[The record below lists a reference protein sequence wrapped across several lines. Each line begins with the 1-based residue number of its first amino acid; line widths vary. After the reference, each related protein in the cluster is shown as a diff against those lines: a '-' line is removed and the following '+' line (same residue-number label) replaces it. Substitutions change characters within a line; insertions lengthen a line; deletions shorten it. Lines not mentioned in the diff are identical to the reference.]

1 MPALS
6 RIVARGA
13 LAAILLTVGFAAG
26 WVGNVVLGDRFPV
39 ASLLPALGPGLVA
52 NQSTPPE
59 LRQSFGVFW
68 EVWNLVQ
75 SQHYGRRS
83 LDQQR
88 MVWGAIRGML
98 AELDDQYTVYQ
109 EPELAAQ
116 TNEHMQGRQGGIGTY
131 LRITDGRAYLWKPFK
146 NGPAVAAG
154 LKQDDEILAVD
165 GQEIPPLIAG
175 LDVNEA
181 AVKVAGLIRGR
192 PDTTVTLQMRAAV
205 DGRVFDVML
214 TRADVVVPSVESHLF
229 DDGVAYI
236 RIGEF
241 KSTTTKEFD
250 DALRDLLPKRP
261 RGLVLD
267 LRNNPGGYLQNAQ
280 EVLGRLY
287 SGVALYE
294 ENGEGELTELRT
306 IPGGQDTTAPNVPV
320 VVLVN
325 GGSASASEI
334 VAGALRD
341 ERPDT
346 YLLGEKTFG
355 KGSVQNIYSLSD
367 GGSARITFAHWLTPD
382 KEEIHTI
389 GIVPQYT
396 VPYVEDKDTPA
407 PCVADR
413 QPAEGQSLCPD
424 NQLFYAIRLL
434 TTGTPPPDTAAAA
447 R

>member
-1 MPALS
+1 MLARS
-6 RIVARGA
+6 RVLVRGA
-13 LAAILLTVGFAAG
+13 LAAILLTAGFVAG
-26 WVGNVVLGDRFPV
+26 WVGNVVFGDQLPV
-39 ASLLPALGPGLVA
+39 ASLIPALGPGLVA
-52 NQSTPPE
+52 NQSTPPA
-59 LRQSFGVFW
+59 LRQRFGVFW
-68 EVWNLVQ
+68 EVWNLVE
-75 SQHYGRRS
+75 SQHYQRNT

-98 AELDDQYTVYQ
+98 TALDDQYTVYQ

-116 TNEHMQGRQGGIGTY
+116 TSEHMQGRQGGIGTY

-175 LDVNEA
+175 LDINEA
-181 AVKVAGLIRGR
+181 AVKVASLIRGAPGTQVALGIR
-192 PDTTVTLQMRAAV
+192 TTDGTVREVTI
-205 DGRVFDVML
+205 
-214 TRADVVVPSVESHLF
+214 TRADVVVPSVESRMF
-229 DDGVAYI
+229 DSGIAYI

-241 KSTTTKEFD
+241 KATTTKEFD
-250 DALRDLLPKRP
+250 AAMRELLPNQP
-261 RGLVLD
+261 TGMILD
-267 LRNNPGGYLQNAQ
+267 LRNNPGGFLQNAQ

-287 SGVALYE
+287 DGVALYE
-294 ENGEGELTELRT
+294 EDGEGTLTALRT
-306 IPGGQDTTAPNVPV
+306 ISGNGGTTARDVPI

-341 ERPDT
+341 ERPAT

-355 KGSVQNIYSLSD
+355 KGSVQNIYTLSD
-367 GGSARITFAHWLTPD
+367 GSIARITFAHWLTPR
-382 KEEIHTI
+382 KEQIHRI
-389 GIVPQYT
+389 GIVPEYV
-396 VPYVEDKDTPA
+396 VPYLEDNDTPA

-413 QPAEGQSLCPD
+413 QPAAGESLCPD

-434 TTGTPPPDTAAAA
+434 TTGEPPPSSAAAA

>member
-1 MPALS
+1 MSALS
-6 RIVARGA
+6 RVLVRGFTA
-13 LAAILLTVGFAAG
+13 VILLTTGFTAG
-26 WVGNVVLGDRFPV
+26 WVGNVVLGDRFPITSV
-39 ASLLPALGPGLVA
+39 IPALGPGLVA
-52 NQSTPPE
+52 GQSTPPE

-75 SQHYGRRS
+75 TQHYQRRE

-98 AELDDQYTVYQ
+98 ASLDDQYTLYQ

-165 GQEIPPLIAG
+165 GQEIPPLIKD
-175 LDVNEA
+175 LDINEA
-181 AVKVAGLIRGR
+181 AVKVAALIRGPAGTQVALR
-192 PDTTVTLQMRAAV
+192 IRAA
-205 DGRVFDVML
+205 GGEMYEL
-214 TRADVVVPSVESHLF
+214 SITRADVVVPSVESRMF
-229 DDGVAYI
+229 SQGIAYI

-241 KSTTTKEFD
+241 KATTTREFD
-250 DALRDLLPKRP
+250 EAMRELLAQHPH
-261 RGLVLD
+261 GLVLD
-267 LRNNPGGYLQNAQ
+267 LRNNPGGFLKNAQ

-287 SGVALYE
+287 SGTALYE
-294 ENGEGELTELRT
+294 ENGDGELIELPT
-306 IPGGQDTTAPNVPV
+306 ISGDRGATAYDLPV

-341 ERPDT
+341 RRAGA

-355 KGSVQNIYSLSD
+355 KGSVQNIHALTD

-382 KEEIHTI
+382 KEQIHKI
-389 GIVPQYT
+389 GIVPQYL
-396 VPYVEDKDTPA
+396 VPYLEDQNTPA

-413 QPAEGQSLCPD
+413 QPAERQTLCPD

-434 TTGTPPPDTAAAA
+434 ATGEEPPTSPVVA

>member
-6 RIVARGA
+6 RVLAR
-13 LAAILLTVGFAAG
+13 AAAAAVLLTVGFASG
-26 WVGNVVLGDRFPV
+26 WVGNVLYGERFPI
-39 ASLLPALGPGLVA
+39 AHYIPALGPGLVA

-68 EVWNLVQ
+68 EVWNLVD
-75 SQHYGRRS
+75 SQFYGRRAV
-83 LDQQR
+83 DRQA
-88 MVWGAIRGML
+88 MVWGAIHGML
-98 AELDDQYTVYQ
+98 GTLDDQYTVYQ
-109 EPELAAQ
+109 EPELASQ
-116 TNEHMQGRQGGIGTY
+116 TAEHMQGRQGGIGTY

-154 LKQDDEILAVD
+154 LRQDDEILAVD
-165 GQEIPPLIAG
+165 GQDVPALIAG
-175 LDVNEA
+175 LDINAA
-181 AVKVAGLIRGR
+181 AVKVASLIRGEAG
-192 PDTTVTLQMRAAV
+192 TSVTLRVRAAA
-205 DGRVFDVML
+205 DGREFEVTL
-214 TRADVVVPSVESHLF
+214 TRADVVVPSVEARML
-229 DDGVAYI
+229 DKGVAYV
-236 RIGEF
+236 RIAEF
-241 KSTTTKEFD
+241 KANTTKEFD
-250 DALRDLLPKRP
+250 AAMRELLPQRP
-261 RGLVLD
+261 TSLVLD

-294 ENGEGELTELRT
+294 ENGDGELEQLPT
-306 IPGGQDTTAPNVPV
+306 IGGQADASAFDLPI

-341 ERPDT
+341 ERSQT

-355 KGSVQNIYSLSD
+355 KGSVQNIYTLSD
-367 GGSARITFAHWLTPD
+367 GSSARITFAHWLTPSQ
-382 KEEIHTI
+382 ERIHKA
-389 GIVPQYT
+389 GIVPQYL

-413 QPAEGQSLCPD
+413 QPAAGQTLCLD
-424 NQLFYAIRLL
+424 NQLYYAIRLL
-434 TTGTPPPDTAAAA
+434 TTGDPPPASATAA